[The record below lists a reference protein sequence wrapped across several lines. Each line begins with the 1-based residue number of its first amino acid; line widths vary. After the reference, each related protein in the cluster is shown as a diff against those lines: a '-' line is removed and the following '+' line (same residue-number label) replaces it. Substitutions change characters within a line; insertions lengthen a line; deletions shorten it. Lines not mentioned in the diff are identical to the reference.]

1 MSNYKRKEVMDYL
14 IRKPVTTQDIELA
27 RTRIQTPVT
36 PLPMQE
42 TSGEGL
48 GTVQEFNE
56 GGRVEFAEGSISP
69 EQIEIAK
76 KIYGKDFK
84 ELTPNQRYK
93 IKKGDLKPGSIS
105 FEQYLE
111 DYKKMTND
119 PNYKPEYIKPATGT
133 GLSAEQRRART
144 EAAQSIEGF
153 EEKLLKNIN
162 KNKKLKRSLDP
173 EKREYD
179 LSRKAERRDLKRLKE
194 KDVSLSP
201 REAEINL
208 EQRKLQRSINQ
219 VIRKNPNLILN
230 NKDLMDKLSITISK
244 EGDIIKV
251 PTTINEK
258 YLKERGLFEID
269 HQRDIYKE
277 GRGKNLPYNRNL
289 ILGPYNRTGGFKD
302 AAEKFIQN
310 NPTSDKITDIVEK
323 AKELKITLQP
333 NVPEGTFKTKGIGYK
348 QIADPIGKFK
358 DVAGPIV
365 DTFNEPSL
373 AARMSNKLSFDPTG
387 IGNFLETSVGQSLSK
402 STPNLLKTT
411 AKLSAITGTPINAL
425 LGVALYA
432 DEFKEK
438 GLGDLETI
446 AAGAYKGST
455 QDLLNFGDLIFRKLP
470 VATYEKFVEDKPFLE
485 SLLDKPEYFEFADKQ
500 IDKYASEKSLQDRI
514 RNRAEYEVRKSVT
527 PNISDTEVPTTA
539 TSEEYKN
546 LIQNK
551 VSEILNLNPDLK
563 NLYEQETTIAPE
575 PKIVPKQ
582 RLMLGPIAFPEY
594 TQEELNLAK
603 GGRVKFASGSDDPE
617 SDLYIPP
624 LNEKEV
630 SGTNVL
636 KEGKEGIDGLYF
648 RTREE
653 QRPIPVD
660 PRTGKPISSGGM
672 RELKQVFSSLLSD
685 TRPEAGYR
693 KGNIDFYAS
702 KGINPFQ
709 GDTDFKYGASYTPE
723 GNVGKFMIDK
733 TPQYLGAGYT
743 YEKDGLDLG
752 ITGLKDQMGDKSI
765 TLRFGYKYAKG
776 GKVKK
781 WLNQKD

>member
-69 EQIEIAK
+69 KQIEIAK

-93 IKKGDLKPGSIS
+93 IKRGDLKPGSIS

-358 DVAGPIV
+358 DVAKPIV

-387 IGNFLETSVGQSLSK
+387 IGNFLETSLGQSLSK

-500 IDKYASEKSLQDRI
+500 IDKYASEKSIKDRI
-514 RNRAEYEVRKSVT
+514 QNMAEYEVRKSVT

-546 LIQNK
+546 LVQNK
-551 VSEILNLNPDLK
+551 VGEILNLNPDLK

-575 PKIVPKQ
+575 PKTVPKQ

-624 LNEKEV
+624 LNEKEL
-630 SGTNVL
+630 SETNFS
-636 KEGKEGIDGLYF
+636 KEKIDGLYF

-660 PRTGKPISSGGM
+660 PMTGKPISSGGI

-781 WLNQKD
+781 